1 MYVVSGHER
10 GHFGT
15 QAGHVTRLIA
25 GRPGRKSTK
34 STKEYEGSI

>member
-15 QAGHVTRLIA
+15 QAGHVTRLIDW
-25 GRPGRKSTK
+25 ST
-34 STKEYEGSI
+34 GSKVDQVDQGV